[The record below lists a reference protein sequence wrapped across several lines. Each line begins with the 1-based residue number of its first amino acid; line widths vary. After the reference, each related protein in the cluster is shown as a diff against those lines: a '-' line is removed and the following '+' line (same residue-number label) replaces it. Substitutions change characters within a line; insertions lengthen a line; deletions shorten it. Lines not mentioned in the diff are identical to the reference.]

1 MALTNEQYNSIL
13 QVYEER
19 QAQNRLTE
27 EKRRDDVYLHIP
39 RIREIDRE
47 ISSASLSSAKLLLN
61 GDEHALSDLHQQ
73 LADLHAEKKA
83 LLLENHY
90 PEDYLDPVY
99 HCQDCHDT
107 GYVGNEKC
115 RCFKQMI
122 TGYLY
127 KQSNLR
133 QLFKQESFSNFSLE
147 YYSDE
152 NIDTFGRTERER
164 AEHALSVCKQ
174 LVDNFQSSFT
184 NLLLYG
190 DVGVGKTFLTHCI
203 ARELLKQGYS
213 VLYFGAASL
222 FDILGDQAFHRDESA
237 SDRYSHI
244 LNCDLLIIDDLGTEL
259 VNTFTISSLFTV
271 LNERLL
277 LRKATVISTN
287 LSFDQIEARYSERI
301 ASRINSSYQLVKMF
315 GKDIRI
321 NKKLLKMTVA
331 QD

>member
-19 QAQNRLTE
+19 QVQNRLTE
-27 EKRRDDVYLHIP
+27 EKHRDDVYLHIP

-47 ISSASLSSAKLLLN
+47 ISSFSVSSAKLLLN
-61 GDEHALSDLHQQ
+61 GDDQALTDLHQQ

-83 LLLENHY
+83 LLQEHDY
-90 PEDYLDPVY
+90 PEDYLEPVY
-99 HCQDCHDT
+99 HCRECHDT
-107 GYVGNEKC
+107 GYIGNEKC

-122 TGYLY
+122 TGFLY

-133 QLFKQESFSNFSLE
+133 QLFEKESFSNFSLD
-147 YYSDE
+147 YYSSE
-152 NIDTFGRTERER
+152 NRDAFGRTERER
-164 AEHALSVCKQ
+164 AEHALSVCRQ

-222 FDILGDQAFHRDESA
+222 FDILSDQAFHRDEDA

-259 VNTFTISSLFTV
+259 VNTFTVSSLFTV

-287 LSFDQIEARYSERI
+287 LSFNQIETQYSERI

-321 NKKLLKMTVA
+321 NKKLLNMTVA
-331 QD
+331 RD